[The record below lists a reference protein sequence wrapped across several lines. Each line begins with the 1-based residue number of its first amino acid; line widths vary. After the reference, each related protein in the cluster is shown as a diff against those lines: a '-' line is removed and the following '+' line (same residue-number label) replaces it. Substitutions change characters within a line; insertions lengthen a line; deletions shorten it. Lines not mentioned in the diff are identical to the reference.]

1 MMVDLAHR
9 GPRRR
14 QIMAVS
20 LPNPRYERKF
30 IAENFTLAE
39 ALALV
44 RRHRG
49 AFREAYPPRI
59 VNNIYLDSPSRSAYY
74 DHINGASHRTKHRV
88 RWYGAPEGDIR
99 QPVLERKYKSGS
111 VSGKDT
117 HPLSA
122 FQLNGKPLKPALET
136 TFAPLP
142 KQLQEDLRLLEPCLL
157 NQYRRYYFLSA
168 DGRFRLTVDSDFR
181 FGAAYGS
188 HIKVRP
194 ARAGAPSV
202 VLEVKFELQHATTA
216 QWITETFPFR
226 MARCSKFI
234 LGIERI

>member
-1 MMVDLAHR
+1 
-9 GPRRR
+9 
-14 QIMAVS
+14 MAVS

-30 IAENFTLAE
+30 IAESFTLAE
-39 ALALV
+39 ALGLV

-59 VNNIYLDSPSRSAYY
+59 VNNVYLDSPSRSAYY
-74 DHINGASHRTKHRV
+74 DHINGASHRLKHRV
-88 RWYGAPEGDIR
+88 RWYGAFEGAVR

-117 HPLSA
+117 HRLSG
-122 FQLNGKPLKPALET
+122 FQLNGLPLKTVLEP
-136 TFAPLP
+136 TFAALP
-142 KQLQEDLRLLEPCLL
+142 KQLQEDLRLLEPCLV
-157 NQYRRYYFLSA
+157 NQYRRYYFVSA

-181 FGAAYGS
+181 FGSAHGS
-188 HIKVRP
+188 PAKVQP
-194 ARAGAPSV
+194 ARAGVPPV
-202 VLEVKFELQHATTA
+202 VLEMKFELQHATTA

-234 LGIERI
+234 LGLEGL